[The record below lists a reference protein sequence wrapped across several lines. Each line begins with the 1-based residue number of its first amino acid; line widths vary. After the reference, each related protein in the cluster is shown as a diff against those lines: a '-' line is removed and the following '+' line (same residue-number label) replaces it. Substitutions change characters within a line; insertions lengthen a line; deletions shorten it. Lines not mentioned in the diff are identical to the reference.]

1 MYYYIS
7 GELVLAE
14 PNTAVVEAGGV
25 GYQLT
30 ISGYTLGKLAGK
42 VGSKVKLFTH
52 LSVREDA
59 MELFGFSTLEEL
71 SSFRMLI
78 SVSGVGAKSAV
89 SILSLMSPERFAAA
103 VMNGDAKAIAKAQGI
118 GGKTAARVI
127 LELKDKIKGSI
138 ATEDGGSFG
147 GEDILPVNE
156 NNINEAANA
165 LMVLGYT
172 RAEAAYALKGA
183 DPSADLEVLIKT
195 ALTKLMKQ

>member
-14 PNTAVVEAGGV
+14 PNTAVVDAGGV

-30 ISGYTLGKLAGK
+30 ISGNTLGKLAGK
-42 VGSKVKLFTH
+42 IGSKVKLYTH

-59 MELFGFSTLEEL
+59 MELYGFSTMEEL

-89 SILSLMSPERFAAA
+89 SILSLMSPERFAVA

-118 GGKTAARVI
+118 GSKTAARVI
-127 LELKDKIKGSI
+127 LELKDKIKKEFAAEDDGGMT
-138 ATEDGGSFG
+138 TEDL
-147 GEDILPVNE
+147 LPTKE
-156 NNINEAANA
+156 NNLSEAANA

-172 RAEAAYALKGA
+172 RVEASYALKGA
-183 DPSADLEVLIKT
+183 DPQADLEVLIKT
-195 ALTKLMKQ
+195 ALTKLMK

>member
-14 PNTAVVEAGGV
+14 PNTAVVDAAGV
-25 GYQLT
+25 GYQMT
-30 ISGYTLGKLAGK
+30 ISGNTLGKLAGK
-42 VGSKVKLFTH
+42 VGTKIKLYTH

-59 MELFGFSTLEEL
+59 MELYGFSSLEEL
-71 SSFRMLI
+71 TSFRMLI

-103 VMNGDAKAIAKAQGI
+103 VMSGDAKAIAKAPGV
-118 GGKTAARVI
+118 GAKTAARII
-127 LELKDKIKGSI
+127 LELKDKMKKDFSSEDMGS
-138 ATEDGGSFG
+138 AAEDL
-147 GEDILPVNE
+147 LPANE
-156 NNINEAANA
+156 NNLSEAANA

-183 DPSADLEVLIKT
+183 DPKADLEVLIKT
-195 ALTKLMKQ
+195 ALTKLMK

>member
-14 PNTAVVEAGGV
+14 PNTAVVDAGGV

-30 ISGYTLGKLAGK
+30 ISGNTLGKLAGK
-42 VGSKVKLFTH
+42 IGSKVKLYTH

-59 MELFGFSTLEEL
+59 MELYGFSTMEEL

-89 SILSLMSPERFAAA
+89 SILSLMSPERFAVA

-118 GGKTAARVI
+118 GSKTAARVI
-127 LELKDKIKGSI
+127 LELKDKIKKEFAAEDDGGMT
-138 ATEDGGSFG
+138 TEDL
-147 GEDILPVNE
+147 LPTKE
-156 NNINEAANA
+156 NNLSEAANA

-172 RAEAAYALKGA
+172 RAEASYALKGA
-183 DPSADLEVLIKT
+183 DPQADLEVLIKT
-195 ALTKLMKQ
+195 ALTKLMK

>member
-1 MYYYIS
+1 VYYYIS
-7 GELVLAE
+7 GELILAE
-14 PNTAVVEAGGV
+14 PNTAVVEAAGV

-42 VGSKVKLFTH
+42 TGTKVKLFTH

-59 MELFGFSTLEEL
+59 MELFGFSSLEEL
-71 SSFRMLI
+71 STFRMLI
-78 SVSGVGAKSAV
+78 SVAGVCAKSAV

-127 LELKDKIKGSI
+127 LELKDKIKGDVSSD
-138 ATEDGGSFG
+138 DGGLYG
-147 GEDILPVNE
+147 NEDILTVNE
-156 NNINEAANA
+156 NNIGEATNA

-172 RAEAAYALKGA
+172 RAEAAFALKGA
-183 DPSADLEVLIKT
+183 DPKADLEALIKT
-195 ALTKLMKQ
+195 ALARLMK

>member
-14 PNTAVVEAGGV
+14 PNTAVVDAAGV
-25 GYQLT
+25 GYQMT
-30 ISGYTLGKLAGK
+30 ISGNTLGKLAGK
-42 VGSKVKLFTH
+42 VGTKIKLYTH

-59 MELFGFSTLEEL
+59 MELYGFSTLEEL
-71 SSFRMLI
+71 SGFRMLI

-103 VMNGDAKAIAKAQGI
+103 VMSGDAKAIAKAPGV
-118 GGKTAARVI
+118 GAKTAARII
-127 LELKDKIKGSI
+127 LELKDKMKKDFSSEDMGS
-138 ATEDGGSFG
+138 AAEDL
-147 GEDILPVNE
+147 LPANE
-156 NNINEAANA
+156 NNLSEAANA

-183 DPSADLEVLIKT
+183 DPKADLEVLIKT
-195 ALTKLMKQ
+195 ALTKLMK

>member
-14 PNTAVVEAGGV
+14 PNTAVVDAGGV
-25 GYQLT
+25 GYQMT
-30 ISGYTLGKLAGK
+30 ISGNTLGKLAGK
-42 VGSKVKLFTH
+42 IGSRVKLYTH

-59 MELFGFSTLEEL
+59 MELYGFSTLEEL

-118 GGKTAARVI
+118 GSKTAARVI
-127 LELKDKIKGSI
+127 LELKDTIKKEF
-138 ATEDGGSFG
+138 AAEDDGGLTA
-147 GEDILPVNE
+147 EDLLPANE
-156 NNINEAANA
+156 NNLSEAANA
-165 LMVLGYT
+165 LIVLGYT
-172 RAEAAYALKGA
+172 RAEASYALKGA
-183 DPSADLEVLIKT
+183 DPKADLEVLIKT
-195 ALTKLMKQ
+195 ALTKLMK

>member
-7 GELVLAE
+7 GELILAE
-14 PNTAVVEAGGV
+14 PNTAVVEAAGV

-42 VGSKVKLFTH
+42 TGTKVKLFTH
-52 LSVREDA
+52 LSVREDT
-59 MELFGFSTLEEL
+59 MELFGFSSLEEL
-71 SSFRMLI
+71 STFRMLI

-89 SILSLMSPERFAAA
+89 SILSLMSPERFAA

-127 LELKDKIKGSI
+127 LELKDKIKGDVSSD
-138 ATEDGGSFG
+138 DGGLYG
-147 GEDILPVNE
+147 NEDILTVNE
-156 NNINEAANA
+156 NNIGEATNA

-172 RAEAAYALKGA
+172 RAEAAFALKGA
-183 DPSADLEVLIKT
+183 DPKADLEALIKM
-195 ALTKLMKQ
+195 ALAKLMK

>member
-14 PNTAVVEAGGV
+14 PNTAVVDAGGV
-25 GYQLT
+25 GYQMT
-30 ISGYTLGKLAGK
+30 ISGNTLGKLAGK
-42 VGSKVKLFTH
+42 IGSRVKLYTH

-59 MELFGFSTLEEL
+59 MELYGFSTLEEL

-118 GGKTAARVI
+118 GSKTAARVI
-127 LELKDKIKGSI
+127 LELKDTIKKEF
-138 ATEDGGSFG
+138 AAEDDGGLTA
-147 GEDILPVNE
+147 EDLLPANE
-156 NNINEAANA
+156 NNLSEAANA
-165 LMVLGYT
+165 LIVLGYT
-172 RAEAAYALKGA
+172 RAEASYALKGA
-183 DPSADLEVLIKT
+183 DPKADLEALIKT
-195 ALTKLMKQ
+195 ALTKLMK